1 MIKHI
6 RVVDYL
12 EKVKIFQLI
21 TTSYHIHRV
30 HIGMSLTQAIAVL
43 LKAAVE
49 GFLIV
54 AGQAVA
60 GAVEGATGDFFDSEI
75 GIKHEMGDHLVTIG
89 FLEFLPTKTG
99 EGEEQTREVFG
110 KQAFLSTIVEE
121 GDATVSHATQKF
133 VEQMDARRIFITL
146 YGDVDFVALTV
157 VLSTMGE
164 RGDD

>member
-1 MIKHI
+1 
-6 RVVDYL
+6 
-12 EKVKIFQLI
+12 
-21 TTSYHIHRV
+21 
-30 HIGMSLTQAIAVL
+30 MSLTQAIAVL

-49 GFLIV
+49 RFLIV
-54 AGQAVA
+54 TGQTET

-89 FLEFLPTKTG
+89 FLEFLPTKAG
-99 EGEEQTREVFG
+99 EGEEQTGEVFG
-110 KQAFLSTIVEE
+110 KQAFLSTIIEE